1 MSGTYVSQHDSGCR
15 LAAFLFSTVD
25 NTEIEMS
32 LSEDEEM
39 MMDANGIIKY

>member
-1 MSGTYVSQHDSGCR
+1 MFLSTAVDGCR

-25 NTEIEMS
+25 NTEIEIFV
-32 LSEDEEM
+32 SEDEEM